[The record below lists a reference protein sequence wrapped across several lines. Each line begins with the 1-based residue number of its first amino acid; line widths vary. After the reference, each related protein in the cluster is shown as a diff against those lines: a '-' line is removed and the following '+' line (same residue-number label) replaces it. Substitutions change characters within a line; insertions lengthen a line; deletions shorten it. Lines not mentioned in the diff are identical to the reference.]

1 MSIKPIPEWRQA
13 LKLASVLVCLFIGA
27 FPDIYN
33 AVAAMGWLDELPAAA
48 KWCIRLL
55 AVIGIAA
62 RLIKQESINRT
73 PNP

>member
-13 LKLASVLVCLFIGA
+13 LELASVRVCLFIGA

-33 AVAAMGWLDELPAAA
+33 TVAAMGWLDELPAAA
-48 KWCIRLL
+48 KWCIRVL
-55 AVIGIAA
+55 AVICIAA

-73 PNP
+73 PTP